1 VATTTDWDNE
11 HEHDTQEMEVKLMAV
26 LMGSKE
32 ARNSEN
38 TGSGRSSR
46 RPWRTRP
53 FTGIEV
59 RKSEGECLE
68 RHGLS

>member
-1 VATTTDWDNE
+1 
-11 HEHDTQEMEVKLMAV
+11 MEVKLMAV
-26 LMGSKE
+26 LMGSEE
-32 ARNSEN
+32 AWNSGN

-46 RPWRTRP
+46 RPWRMWP
-53 FTGIEV
+53 FTGVEA

>member
-1 VATTTDWDNE
+1 MDWDSE
-11 HEHDTQEMEVKLMAV
+11 HEHGTQEMEVKLMAV
-26 LMGSKE
+26 LMGSEE
-32 ARNSEN
+32 AWNSGN

-46 RPWRTRP
+46 RPWRTWS
-53 FTGIEV
+53 FTGVEA